1 MLNFGRQQKVKRS
14 ILARRCHLPTVVF
27 TNPGR
32 GILIAFIA
40 WNTSTTCSIL
50 RRSNTEYNAQNVP
63 LRPRPSLIGKLEC
76 EEKKYKNH
84 YRKATEKQTQ
94 SPFSHFF
101 RQFCFSTCFIL
112 SEMYGMYQ
120 WTNFLILV
128 SFNHFVKKLYGLK
141 EVFCFVCLLF
151 FIFLVLVL
159 RRKMADGF

>member
-1 MLNFGRQQKVKRS
+1 MLNVGRQQKVKRS

-76 EEKKYKNH
+76 KKNYKNH
-84 YRKATEKQTQ
+84 YRKQQKTKHKDPFHISSVNFFLYFFHTVRNVRYVSMDEFFKFGFFWPFCQATLRVEG
-94 SPFSHFF
+94 SVLFLFV
-101 RQFCFSTCFIL
+101 
-112 SEMYGMYQ
+112 YYY
-120 WTNFLILV
+120 NFY
-128 SFNHFVKKLYGLK
+128 FW
-141 EVFCFVCLLF
+141 C
-151 FIFLVLVL
+151 
-159 RRKMADGF
+159 